1 MDGFII
7 RIGFILGGAILI
19 VYSFWMHSIKKITI
33 NFAVIW
39 ELLGVF
45 LVLIGAIPIFSSWT
59 QFIAPGT
66 GIAFFCVGSVLLFE
80 AVQLSLTISQLTLKN
95 RELAMQVA
103 LLNQENEQMM
113 NKLEKIAKAL
123 EDADE
128 KNSICH

>member
-1 MDGFII
+1 MDGTII
-7 RIGFILGGAILI
+7 RIGLILGGAILL

-39 ELLGVF
+39 ELLGMC
-45 LVLIGAIPIFSSWT
+45 LVLIGAIPVFSNWT
-59 QFIAPGT
+59 RYMASGT

-103 LLNQENEQMM
+103 LLNQENEQLM
-113 NKLEKIAKAL
+113 NKVEHIMKAL
-123 EDADE
+123 EAADE
-128 KNSICH
+128 KDSLCH

>member
-7 RIGFILGGAILI
+7 RIGFIFGGAILI

>member
-1 MDGFII
+1 MDGNII
-7 RIGFILGGAILI
+7 RIGLILGGAILI

-39 ELLGVF
+39 EILGVF
-45 LVLIGAIPIFSSWT
+45 LVLIGSIPILSSWT

-113 NKLEKIAKAL
+113 NKLEKITKAL

-128 KNSICH
+128 KDSLRH